1 MPLILA
7 RHAEST
13 WNRQGRLTG
22 CSDAP
27 LTPRGEAQARAAGR
41 RLAQE
46 VSVLDA
52 VHTSD
57 LARAGRTA
65 QLMLEAMGRPGIPVG
80 VRPLLR
86 ERALGVL
93 EGLTKEEVRGQWGN
107 EQRKR
112 WRDDPNSAP
121 PGGETI
127 RAAEQ
132 RFLICWHRDI
142 VADLIDGRSV
152 LVVAH
157 AGTIR
162 AILGHLG
169 YPPSRL
175 GNAAWV
181 AVPTEAVRCGP
192 SGAACPPPSAVATL
206 AT

>member
-22 CSDAP
+22 CSDPP
-27 LTPRGEAQARAAGR
+27 LTPRGEAQAAAAGR
-41 RLAQE
+41 KLARE
-46 VSVLDA
+46 GPVVGA

-65 QLMLEAMGRPGIPVG
+65 QLMLDAMRLPGVPVG
-80 VRPLLR
+80 VHPLLR
-86 ERALGVL
+86 ERALGVV
-93 EGLTKEEVRGQWGN
+93 EGLTKEAVKVQWGN

-112 WRDDPNSAP
+112 WRDDPSSAP

-132 RFLICWHRDI
+132 RFLACWHRDI
-142 VADLIDGRSV
+142 LAGLFDGRSV

-169 YPPSRL
+169 YPPARL
-175 GNAAWV
+175 GNASWV

-192 SGAACPPPSAVATL
+192 PGAACPPPTTVATL
-206 AT
+206 AR